1 MNNLNDEF
9 LLLSLLKIF
18 MDFDASKWNE
28 MRNIAA
34 YDICDVR
41 IEKYF
46 ADLFNNKIPKYIFA
60 EGSDVFRARPITNEN
75 KGELSYDYEKIIDEF
90 YGALLCEEDIKN
102 LNNCFGHSIP
112 KEDLFYLKCSQ
123 TKGFSQAAIKEFSAI
138 QRKYSKSDYYG
149 FSASG
154 SGCPPKEKRS
164 AGRLNT
170 IEDSFLYVSLEKDTA
185 VYEMRPH
192 IQQNFSVARA
202 ITKKDLLLANLR
214 DISTDFSLAHFSL
227 NSILGKISEP
237 NIEQNHLFYH
247 ITQALSHFVRKNN
260 YDGILYRSALKKD
273 GTNLVL
279 FDENCVDFVSSD
291 VITIK
296 DLMVEISTILPLNED

>member
-46 ADLFNNKIPKYIFA
+46 TDLFNNKIPKYIFA

-102 LNNCFGHSIP
+102 FNNCF
-112 KEDLFYLKCSQ
+112 
-123 TKGFSQAAIKEFSAI
+123 AINQSS
-138 QRKYSKSDYYG
+138 R
-149 FSASG
+149 
-154 SGCPPKEKRS
+154 
-164 AGRLNT
+164 
-170 IEDSFLYVSLEKDTA
+170 
-185 VYEMRPH
+185 
-192 IQQNFSVARA
+192 
-202 ITKKDLLLANLR
+202 ITFMIR
-214 DISTDFSLAHFSL
+214 
-227 NSILGKISEP
+227 G
-237 NIEQNHLFYH
+237 
-247 ITQALSHFVRKNN
+247 V
-260 YDGILYRSALKKD
+260 
-273 GTNLVL
+273 
-279 FDENCVDFVSSD
+279 
-291 VITIK
+291 
-296 DLMVEISTILPLNED
+296 